1 MNLQYNNGFLLIWR
15 KKMPKARTLS
25 SDELQVVL
33 DYIATQKH
41 AARNRCALLMT
52 HWAGMRVGET
62 SALTIAD
69 VLDATGK
76 VRSQIYL
83 TPDKTKGK
91 HARTVFI
98 NSRLQTEI
106 ADYLKTLN
114 ITNRDHALFYTQK
127 CPKRGF
133 TSNTMAN
140 HFKAIYLKAGI
151 DGCSS
156 HSGRRSFATT
166 ISAHGVSVR
175 VLMRALGHRQ
185 LSSTMEY
192 VDASDLMLQNAVEL
206 A

>member
-1 MNLQYNNGFLLIWR
+1 
-15 KKMPKARTLS
+15 MPKARTLS

-106 ADYLKTLN
+106 AEYLPAETMRCFIRRNAPNAGSHQTRWQITLK
-114 ITNRDHALFYTQK
+114 Q
-127 CPKRGF
+127 F
-133 TSNTMAN
+133 T
-140 HFKAIYLKAGI
+140 
-151 DGCSS
+151 
-156 HSGRRSFATT
+156 
-166 ISAHGVSVR
+166 
-175 VLMRALGHRQ
+175 
-185 LSSTMEY
+185 
-192 VDASDLMLQNAVEL
+192 
-206 A
+206 

>member
-1 MNLQYNNGFLLIWR
+1 
-15 KKMPKARTLS
+15 MPKARTLS
-25 SDELQVVL
+25 SEELQKVL
-33 DYIATQKH
+33 DEVATQKH

-52 HWAGMRVGET
+52 HWAGMRVGEIA
-62 SALTIAD
+62 ALTFAD
-69 VLDATGK
+69 VLDTTGR

-83 TPDKTKGK
+83 TPDKTKGR

-106 ADYLKTLN
+106 AEYLSTLTM
-114 ITNRDHALFYTQK
+114 TNRDYALFYTQK

-140 HFKAIYLKAGI
+140 HFKALYIKAGVE
-151 DGCSS
+151 GCSS
-156 HSGRRSFATT
+156 HSGRRTFATN
-166 ISAHGVSVR
+166 ISARGVSVR